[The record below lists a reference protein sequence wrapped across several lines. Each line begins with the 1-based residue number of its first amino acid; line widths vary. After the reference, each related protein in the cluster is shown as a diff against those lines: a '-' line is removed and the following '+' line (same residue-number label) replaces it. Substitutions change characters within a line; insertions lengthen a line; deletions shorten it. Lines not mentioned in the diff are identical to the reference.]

1 MKNKLDWFDD
11 NWNWDVR
18 PTRVLY
24 ELLLSPT
31 YRIPM
36 RVKVVCSYKWGVKFP
51 QCPRCGTTMER
62 EYQLFCGRCG
72 QRLNWSGFDECE
84 VKYIGWDGPEDDEDE
99 ESDAG
104 GEQVDDGAQED
115 TTRID

>member
-18 PTRVLY
+18 LTRVLY

-36 RVKVVCSYKWGVKFP
+36 RVKEVCSFKWGVEFP
-51 QCPRCGTTMER
+51 RCPRCETTMER
-62 EYQLFCGRCG
+62 EYQLFCDRCG
-72 QRLNWSGFDECE
+72 QRLNWSRFDECE
-84 VKYIGWDGPEDDEDE
+84 VKYIGWDGPEDDEK
-99 ESDAG
+99 SDAG
-104 GEQVDDGAQED
+104 GEQVDDGDLED
-115 TTRID
+115 TAKID

>member
-36 RVKVVCSYKWGVKFP
+36 RVKEVCSFKWGVEFP
-51 QCPRCGTTMER
+51 RCPRCGTTMEH
-62 EYQLFCGRCG
+62 EYQFFCDRCG
-72 QRLNWSGFDECE
+72 QRLNWSKFDECE
-84 VKYIGWDGPEDDEDE
+84 VKYIGWDRPEDDEG
-99 ESDAG
+99 SNAG
-104 GEQVDDGAQED
+104 SEQADDGNQED
-115 TTRID
+115 TAKID

>member
-11 NWNWDVR
+11 NWNQDVQ

-24 ELLLSPT
+24 EFLLSPT

-36 RVKVVCSYKWGVKFP
+36 RVKTVCAYKWGAEFP

-72 QRLNWSGFDECE
+72 QRLNWSRFDECE
-84 VKYIGWDGPEDDEDE
+84 VRHTGWDGPEEDE

-104 GEQVDDGAQED
+104 GEQVDDGNQED